1 MCNKKNILLMDALRA
16 QSESRGQH
24 EAFHNLLDRSPEPF
38 SVVAEHFGRGLF
50 NKLLIVEEEDGRT
63 EVGSRSRSREENPG
77 DVRLKRIRLKVEIC
91 INFP

>member
-38 SVVAEHFGRGLF
+38 SVMAEHFGRGLF

-63 EVGSRSRSREENPG
+63 EVGSRSREENPG